1 MAARRLRSASRSA
14 HGAQTPST
22 DTKFFGEEP
31 RAGYTSEAGA
41 LRGSCWDDTLRTPL
55 DYFLDSAA
63 CSGSRTLGW
72 TVITKMLAHKDM
84 ALVPLGDLPHRSG
97 AYRLFRDVR
106 ERTAMLLTDTEA
118 WGIYASAKRTAR
130 VPGDIAELGVFRG
143 GSARLI
149 CEVKGDR
156 ALHLFDTFAGL
167 PSSGDSD
174 TRFQGGSFA
183 SSLDPVRSY
192 LNHFPNVH
200 FHVGL
205 FPASAAGLDD
215 LRFSFVHL
223 DADLYASTLAG
234 IQWFYPRLNR
244 GGILIS
250 HDYYGSADG
259 AGKALHE
266 YLADKP
272 ECFLELSGTQ
282 VAIVKL

>member
-1 MAARRLRSASRSA
+1 VLGFA
-14 HGAQTPST
+14 HVG
-22 DTKFFGEEP
+22 
-31 RAGYTSEAGA
+31 
-41 LRGSCWDDTLRTPL
+41 L
-55 DYFLDSAA
+55 D
-63 CSGSRTLGW
+63 RHHE
-72 TVITKMLAHKDM
+72 MLAHKDM

-215 LRFSFVHL
+215 LRSPRPPGRRSL
-223 DADLYASTLAG
+223 REYAGGDPMVLSASE
-234 IQWFYPRLNR
+234 PR
-244 GGILIS
+244 GILIS

>member
-1 MAARRLRSASRSA
+1 MRRYRV
-14 HGAQTPST
+14 
-22 DTKFFGEEP
+22 P
-31 RAGYTSEAGA
+31 RAKPHSRIKTG
-41 LRGSCWDDTLRTPL
+41 LRTPI
-55 DYFLDSAA
+55 DFLMDSPA
-63 CSGSRTLGW
+63 CSRLRTLGW
-72 TVITKMLAHKDM
+72 TAVTKLLARKDM
-84 ALVPLGDLPHRSG
+84 VLVHGGNLPHRAS
-97 AYRLFRDVR
+97 AYRFFGDVR
-106 ERTAMLLTDTEA
+106 QQTAMLMTDPEA
-118 WGIYASAKRTAR
+118 WGIYASAQRTEH

-156 ALHLFDTFAGL
+156 PLHLFDTFAGL
-167 PSSGDSD
+167 PDSSESD

-183 SSLDPVRSY
+183 SSLDSVKSY
-192 LNHFPNVH
+192 LNPFPNVN

-205 FPASAAGLDD
+205 FPASAAGLED

-223 DADLYASTLAG
+223 DGDLYESTLEG
-234 IQWFYPRLNR
+234 IKWFYPRLNR

-266 YLADKP
+266 YMADKP
-272 ECFLELSGTQ
+272 EPFLELSGTQ